1 VVGLATAAQDLLQV
15 ELTDSEQ
22 VILIPFV
29 DEIVPIVDLITKRLE
44 IVPPPGLLDL

>member
-1 VVGLATAAQDLLQV
+1 
-15 ELTDSEQ
+15 
-22 VILIPFV
+22 V